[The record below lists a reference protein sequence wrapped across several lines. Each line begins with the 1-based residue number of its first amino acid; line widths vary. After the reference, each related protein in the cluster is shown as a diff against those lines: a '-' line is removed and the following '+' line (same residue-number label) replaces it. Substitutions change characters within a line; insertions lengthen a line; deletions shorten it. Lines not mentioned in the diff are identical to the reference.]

1 MIYSR
6 NNRMTELIIRE
17 FTIDDYEA
25 MISVWQEA
33 ELPYKPAGRDR
44 KESIAGEV
52 EQGNAIFLVAEISGK
67 IVGSAFGTHDGR
79 KGWINRVAVTPR
91 YQRQGVA
98 AKLVS
103 EVERR
108 LEAVGIGI
116 IACLIEDWNTE
127 SITFFQKIG
136 YHYHKDIMYFTKRQE
151 LEI

>member
-1 MIYSR
+1 MTNSKI
-6 NNRMTELIIRE
+6 NQVTELSIRE

-25 MISVWQEA
+25 LISVWQEA

-52 EQGNAIFLVAEISGK
+52 AQGNAIFLVAEISGK

-91 YQRQGVA
+91 YQRLGVA

-136 YHYHKDIMYFTKRQE
+136 YHYHKDIMYFTKRKE
-151 LEI
+151 PEI

>member
-33 ELPYKPAGRDR
+33 KLPYKPAG
-44 KESIAGEV
+44 
-52 EQGNAIFLVAEISGK
+52 
-67 IVGSAFGTHDGR
+67 GSAFGTHDGR
-79 KGWINRVAVTPR
+79 KGWINRVAVAPR